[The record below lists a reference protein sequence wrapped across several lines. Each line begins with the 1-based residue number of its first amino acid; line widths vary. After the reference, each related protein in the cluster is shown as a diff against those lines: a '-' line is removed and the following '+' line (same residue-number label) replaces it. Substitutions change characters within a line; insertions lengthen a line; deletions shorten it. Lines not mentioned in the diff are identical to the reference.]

1 MSRHVLSPAPS
12 VKNYS
17 LLRAYIRDL
26 QKHADNAEV
35 SIARAS
41 GWGEPQLDFVYHG
54 KETSVTLFIPE
65 QIVLIADGT
74 IIIGTV
80 EKSVPNVIAHLQK
93 TLS

>member
-1 MSRHVLSPAPS
+1 MSRHALSPTPS
-12 VKNYS
+12 VNNYS
-17 LLRAYIRDL
+17 LLRAYVRGL
-26 QKHADNAEV
+26 QKHADNGKV

-41 GWGEPQLDFVYHG
+41 GWGEPQLDFAYRG
-54 KETSVTLFIPE
+54 QITSVTLFIPE

-74 IIIGTV
+74 IIIGAV